1 MLRKREMK
9 EEMMVLILLILL
21 VFVVKVYMV
30 LWWKPKKIEKHFGK
44 QGIKG
49 PSYCFFI
56 GNAKEI
62 VSLMMKASSQPMA
75 FSHNILPRVLSF
87 YHHWNK
93 IYGMFSILLSFCKM
107 LISMKLH
114 FIKSNV

>member
-1 MLRKREMK
+1 
-9 EEMMVLILLILL
+9 MVLILLIVLGFL
-21 VFVVKVYMV
+21 VKVFMV

-49 PSYCFFI
+49 PPYCFFI

-62 VSLMMKASSQPMA
+62 VSLMVKASSQPMPKP

-93 IYGMFSILLSFCKM
+93 IYGMFPILILSLSF
-107 LISMKLH
+107 
-114 FIKSNV
+114 